1 MSSEGPMTT
10 TNPFAV
16 LGLTMR
22 DDRARIMEAAEE
34 RSDILDPE
42 ICSQARA
49 TLTNP
54 RKRLEAEL
62 GWFPG
67 TSPKVA
73 ERALS
78 TPVTGIG
85 QLPLAGLPKAN
96 ALVIAADRWTP
107 SSIEE
112 LDGFLDALSAAVEQV
127 DLVQVLREVNE
138 DREIAGF
145 PAFSSTDSAEDV
157 LRDRRQAWRRSAM
170 AVMERTPTAK
180 MAEAV
185 FLLVDRLEAEK
196 RFPLFMHELIA
207 DYALRAQPFMTREV
221 EGAERL
227 VEKARELAGTRPDAL
242 PPLFDALKELLV
254 TWDELTHPIQVS
266 ATLLGRKDSDSENLA
281 FAVRGL
287 SIDLYNDHHLVDEAR
302 QVSSMVG
309 ASFSALP
316 RIASQVAEDAKALE
330 KLAAEAAQEEADLF
344 YAADIG
350 TFSKSRLAIDKAGV
364 EWRGKRTS
372 LPDVCGVRW
381 GAVKK
386 SVNGIP
392 TGTDYLIAWTDGYS
406 ETAAE
411 FKNGAI
417 FEAFVPKLWK
427 AVGFRLID
435 EMVRTLAG
443 GGELRF
449 GSMIAR
455 DDTVVLTRRKFLGSE
470 PAEFGWGD
478 VSVTTADGSFVVNGP
493 KGSKAS
499 ASMAYREVTNIHFF
513 EALVRQAFKNGRIR
527 LSEAFT

>member
-1 MSSEGPMTT
+1 MSSEITMTT
-10 TNPFAV
+10 NNPFAV
-16 LGLTMR
+16 LGVSTR
-22 DDRARIMEAAEE
+22 DDRVRIMEAAEE
-34 RSDILDPE
+34 RADILDPE

-67 TSPKVA
+67 TSPKIA
-73 ERALS
+73 EQALS
-78 TPVTGIG
+78 TPVAGID
-85 QLPLAGLPKAN
+85 QLPLAGLAKAN
-96 ALVIAADRWTP
+96 GLAIAAERWTP
-107 SSIEE
+107 SNTEQLGS
-112 LDGFLDALSAAVEQV
+112 FLDRLSAAVDEV
-127 DLVQVLREVNE
+127 DLTQVLREVNE

-145 PAFSSTDSAEDV
+145 PAFSSAEAAEDV

-170 AVMERTPTAK
+170 MVMERTPTAD
-180 MAEAV
+180 MAEAM
-185 FLLVDRLEAEK
+185 FILVDRLEAEK

-207 DYALRAQPFMTREV
+207 DYALRAQPFMAREV

-227 VEKARELAGTRPDAL
+227 VDKARELAGLRPDAL
-242 PPLFDALKELLV
+242 PPLFDALKELLG
-254 TWDELTHPIQVS
+254 TWDEVTRPIQLS

-287 SIDLYNDHHLVDEAR
+287 SIDLYNDHRLVDEAR
-302 QVSSMVG
+302 QVSAMVG

-316 RIASQVAEDAKALE
+316 RIATQVAEDAKALE
-330 KLAAEAAQEEADLF
+330 KLAAEAAQEEADLA
-344 YAADIG
+344 YAVDIG
-350 TFSKSRLAIDKAGV
+350 TFSKSRLAIDKAGI
-364 EWRGKRTS
+364 EWKGQRTS
-372 LPDVCGVRW
+372 LSAVCGVRW

-392 TGTDYLIAWTDGYS
+392 TGTDYLIAWTDGLS
-406 ETAAE
+406 TTTAE

-427 AVGFRLID
+427 AVGFRLVD
-435 EMVRTLAG
+435 EMVSTLGG

-449 GSMIAR
+449 GNMIVR
-455 DDTVVLTRRKFLGSE
+455 DNTVVLTKRKFMGSE

-499 ASMAYREVTNIHFF
+499 ASMPYREVTNIHFF
-513 EALVRQAFKNGRIR
+513 ELLVRQAFKNGRVR
-527 LSEAFT
+527 LSEAFA